1 MNHRSWLTLTEYSG
15 LGVSIAGTVM
25 AVITQQ
31 IAWATT
37 PLILT
42 LGLNLIN
49 RQREHQQFQDF
60 AERKE
65 VMEDLNTRR
74 LNQLDMEMA
83 DLQSF
88 TQSARTVNLEALE
101 QRLQTLEL
109 SLRRSPSPAS
119 PPPTTKESEPLTGL
133 ADFNDLLTEIKDTL
147 EQINQSTPDS

>member
-1 MNHRSWLTLTEYSG
+1 MNHRSWLTLTEYGG

-49 RQREHQQFQDF
+49 RQQERQQLQDF
-60 AERKE
+60 VERKE

-74 LNQLDMEMA
+74 LNQLDMFMT
-83 DLQSF
+83 DLQPLIQ
-88 TQSARTVNLEALE
+88 TTNTVNLETLE
-101 QRLQTLEL
+101 QRLQTLEK
-109 SLRRSPSPAS
+109 SGRRSPSSAS
-119 PPPTTKESEPLTGL
+119 PPPTTTESEPLTGL
-133 ADFNDLLTEIKDTL
+133 AGFNDLLTEIKDTL
-147 EQINQSTPDS
+147 EQINQSAS